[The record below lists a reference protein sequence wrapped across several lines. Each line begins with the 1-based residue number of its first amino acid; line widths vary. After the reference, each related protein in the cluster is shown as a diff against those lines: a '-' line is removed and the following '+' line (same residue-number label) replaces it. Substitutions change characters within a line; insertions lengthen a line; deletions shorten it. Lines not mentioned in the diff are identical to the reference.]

1 MIIKRHITPEVEK
14 EEIGT
19 VFFSIINNH
28 TVAKV
33 PVSKIE
39 LIEQD
44 GRIVHIITS
53 SNEYE
58 CYDRMSN
65 IVKLLEDE
73 SFHRPIKSLLINLAR
88 IAEVS
93 DGEIIMESGS
103 SVILG
108 KNSYHSTKTAFK
120 KYLMEYPSYEEAADS
135 LMVAE
140 SSVSEPE

>member
-1 MIIKRHITPEVEK
+1 MYIVIAVGKGRSAMIIKRHITPEVEK

-58 CYDRMSN
+58 C
-65 IVKLLEDE
+65 
-73 SFHRPIKSLLINLAR
+73 
-88 IAEVS
+88 
-93 DGEIIMESGS
+93 
-103 SVILG
+103 
-108 KNSYHSTKTAFK
+108 
-120 KYLMEYPSYEEAADS
+120 
-135 LMVAE
+135 
-140 SSVSEPE
+140 